1 MPRPSIKATY
11 DKAINDIAI
20 LERYLQKNNNL
31 PPNMQGFVAEII
43 MLRLFSIL
51 ESCIKD
57 TATRVACGSM
67 YRNGCTSTPTILCRS
82 LNDALNKF
90 KSTNRNRPIQ
100 YLKFTTVHNANDSVK
115 NIIPAAEPFRHNLNN
130 FGVQIDEMRKVRNHI
145 AHHYKST
152 FSEYKNV
159 IISRFGAYIK
169 IKPSVFLL
177 STKRQQRPILNEYI
191 ITTKIIINDITKG

>member
-20 LERYLQKNNNL
+20 LERFLQKNNSL

-57 TATRVACGSM
+57 TATRVACGSN
-67 YRNGCTSTPTILCRS
+67 YRNGRTSTPTTICRS

-90 KSTNRNRPIQ
+90 KTTNRNRPIQ
-100 YLKFTTVHNANDSVK
+100 NLKFTTVHDANDSVK
-115 NIIPAAEPFRHNLNN
+115 YIIPSTEPFRNNLNN
-130 FGVQIDEMRKVRNHI
+130 FGVQIDEMRKVRNHV

-152 FSEYKNV
+152 YSDYKK
-159 IISRFGAYIK
+159 IIIRRYGAFLN

-177 STKRQQRPILNEYI
+177 STKRQQRPIMNEYI